1 MERNCNQKYDLQ
13 GYLAQSTREL
23 FQMASDESLVEKITK
38 LENDSLE
45 MKKNFQIVFD
55 KINQLEL
62 QVPLLPK
69 KCKRIGL
76 KK

>member
-1 MERNCNQKYDLQ
+1 
-13 GYLAQSTREL
+13 
-23 FQMASDESLVEKITK
+23 MASDESLVEKITK